1 MAKLEII
8 ESKQGVR
15 ESKTPNTISLSLP
28 LTLAQTQKSG
38 INAITNSIKAIQKDL
53 YALEDDN
60 QFNEAMPDVSLII
73 NKEYDKY
80 LNSTDT
86 NSVDAFD
93 KALTKETFRDILQNK
108 NLPVQRRILN
118 KISEQKSLL
127 VPKLS
132 SQISKNVID
141 KFTDNLGKSFDN
153 AIAGMVSTDLATI
166 AFGTNAFNS
175 IANNNVYKNYIGE
188 KTFNDLVKKKTALKN
203 KILLNTEIKINPKSV
218 LDNQDALLEAVGPE
232 TAKQYINEAR
242 QEIISKRKQKDNKT
256 RLELLLDQD
265 SKVDAFTEVL
275 LRINN
280 YKSNPTDETYTSE
293 LPTISEVFEM
303 YDLDIIN
310 EAMFVK
316 LSTLLSEP
324 GRMDAQ
330 STALSNEETFK
341 LVTEQFLAAK
351 TIQTLDDVKKS
362 YIMDQEVLM
371 NLALEDITNFN
382 LIIDSAKSNFE
393 SHKDYKQY
401 LGDLKDSITNVER
414 VRSRDGQ
421 AVAKFIA
428 QKENSIIKSY
438 NRKVANGMKPE
449 LAYLDV
455 LSEEIDRE
463 FLPTLDTLVLPKRIA
478 NIKDSIGDNPEKF
491 FEDLNNE
498 VLESYKQNK
507 TASAAKNLIE
517 DLDKINF
524 FRDIF
529 YIRQKIGGFDFAV
542 EPGKRL
548 RKTADIKIENLE

>member
-93 KALTKETFRDILQNK
+93 KALTKETFKDILKNK

-218 LDNQDALLEAVGPE
+218 LKNQDALL
-232 TAKQYINEAR
+232 
-242 QEIISKRKQKDNKT
+242 
-256 RLELLLDQD
+256 
-265 SKVDAFTEVL
+265 
-275 LRINN
+275 
-280 YKSNPTDETYTSE
+280 
-293 LPTISEVFEM
+293 
-303 YDLDIIN
+303 
-310 EAMFVK
+310 
-316 LSTLLSEP
+316 
-324 GRMDAQ
+324 
-330 STALSNEETFK
+330 
-341 LVTEQFLAAK
+341 
-351 TIQTLDDVKKS
+351 
-362 YIMDQEVLM
+362 
-371 NLALEDITNFN
+371 
-382 LIIDSAKSNFE
+382 
-393 SHKDYKQY
+393 
-401 LGDLKDSITNVER
+401 
-414 VRSRDGQ
+414 
-421 AVAKFIA
+421 
-428 QKENSIIKSY
+428 
-438 NRKVANGMKPE
+438 
-449 LAYLDV
+449 
-455 LSEEIDRE
+455 
-463 FLPTLDTLVLPKRIA
+463 
-478 NIKDSIGDNPEKF
+478 
-491 FEDLNNE
+491 
-498 VLESYKQNK
+498 
-507 TASAAKNLIE
+507 
-517 DLDKINF
+517 
-524 FRDIF
+524 
-529 YIRQKIGGFDFAV
+529 
-542 EPGKRL
+542 
-548 RKTADIKIENLE
+548 